1 MLTTFQC
8 FYVYYKKLREL
19 IQYNNIL
26 NLIKTVIFLDFVK
39 NFNII
44 TENQKN

>member
-8 FYVYYKKLREL
+8 FYVYYKKFREL
-19 IQYNNIL
+19 IQYNHIL